1 MNEVLKDSKGKAS
14 SKRLFGTIGLTLFF
28 LASIG
33 IAVYSV
39 FTGND
44 VGPQAAGLVNGV
56 GYVSGALLGVG
67 VFEGI
72 GKSGE

>member
-56 GYVSGALLGVG
+56 GYVSGALLGIG

-72 GKSGE
+72 GKSE

>member
-1 MNEVLKDSKGKAS
+1 MSDLMKDSKGKAS
-14 SKRLFGTIGLTLFF
+14 TKRLFGTIGLSLFF

-44 VGPQAAGLVNGV
+44 IGPQAAGLVNGI
-56 GYVSGALLGVG
+56 GYVSGGLLGIG
-67 VFEGI
+67 VLEGI
-72 GKSGE
+72 GQKAE